1 MSIVRLV
8 LLSVADVKITMTL
21 GDHDS
26 TGLRLVFLSVADVK
40 ITMTFTT
47 SKI

>member
-26 TGLRLVFLSVADVK
+26 TGLRLVFLSVVDVK
-40 ITMTFTT
+40 ITITFTI
-47 SKI
+47 SKS

>member
-1 MSIVRLV
+1 MLKA

-26 TGLRLVFLSVADVK
+26 EELDSNEGRRRGCYELTLDNMVMIR
-40 ITMTFTT
+40 M
-47 SKI
+47 

>member
-26 TGLRLVFLSVADVK
+26 TGLRLVCLSVVDVK
-40 ITMTFTT
+40 ITITFTI
-47 SKI
+47 SKS